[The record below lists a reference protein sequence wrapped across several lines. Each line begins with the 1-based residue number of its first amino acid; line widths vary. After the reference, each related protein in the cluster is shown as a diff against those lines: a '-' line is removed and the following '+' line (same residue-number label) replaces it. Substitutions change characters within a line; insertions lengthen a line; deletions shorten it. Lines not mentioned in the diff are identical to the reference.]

1 MFKFVKLLL
10 LTPIILPLSFQAEE
24 VFLNKEQVKK
34 YVKNMPFDHE
44 QMRNDAKLIEMDLT
58 KKRKR
63 FQIVDVEKIPTPE
76 EIKMSIILHTLDVAT
91 TIYALENRTEIKEG
105 NLILGPHPEIHEVIL
120 LKALVLPLV
129 HQNFERE
136 QLVVMN
142 WAGGFAVVNNLYI
155 IHRYD

>member
-1 MFKFVKLLL
+1 MKKLIQLFL
-10 LTPIILPLSFQAEE
+10 LTTIILPLFFQAEE
-24 VFLNKEQVKK
+24 VISKDQIQQ
-34 YVKNMPFDHE
+34 YVKEMPFDFK
-44 QMRNDAKLIEMDLT
+44 QMEKDAKLIEFDLT

-63 FQIVDVEKIPTPE
+63 FQIVDVEKYPTPN
-76 EIKMSIILHTLDVAT
+76 EIRNSIILHTLDVAT
-91 TIYALENRTEIKEG
+91 TIYALENRHEVKEG

-120 LKALVLPLV
+120 LKALVLPFV
-129 HQNFERE
+129 HQNFERG

>member
-1 MFKFVKLLL
+1 MKKLILIL
-10 LTPIILPLSFQAEE
+10 LTPIILPLSLQTEE
-24 VFLNKEQVKK
+24 VILSNEQVREFIKQQPYDFNQIKK
-34 YVKNMPFDHE
+34 DS
-44 QMRNDAKLIEMDLT
+44 KLIEFDLQ
-58 KKRKR
+58 KKQRR
-63 FQIVDVEKIPTPE
+63 FQIVDVETLPTKA
-76 EIKMSIILHTLDVAT
+76 EIRTSIILHTLDVAT
-91 TIYALENRTEIKEG
+91 TIYALENRDEVKEG

-120 LKALVLPLV
+120 LKALVLPFV